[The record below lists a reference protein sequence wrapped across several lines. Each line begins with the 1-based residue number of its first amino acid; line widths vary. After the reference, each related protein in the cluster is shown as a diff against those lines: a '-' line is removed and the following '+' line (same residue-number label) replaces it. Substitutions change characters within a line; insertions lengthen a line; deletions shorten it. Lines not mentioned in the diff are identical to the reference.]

1 MENDHLLEVKHL
13 HKQLGQFSLKDIS
26 FNIEPGYITGL
37 IGRNGTGKSSL
48 IKTILNLYEKDSGTI
63 FVDGHSMDEEENLAK
78 NAIGVVLDECIF
90 EENLSVEDNG
100 RTFGI
105 FYTKYDHEL
114 FLKFCERFQIQPRRK
129 IKKLSKGQKTRFQL
143 AFALSHGAK
152 LFLMDEPSAG
162 LDPLFRQELMSYM
175 QDIVEDGTR
184 SVLFSTHLTA
194 DLDKIGDYILVM
206 EDGALLFCEDKE
218 SLFERFCI
226 VHGTKE
232 ELLALPDDM
241 VIYRDLGEYKNL
253 AMVDKT
259 KGICSS
265 LPSHI
270 PSLEEFLYYLQKGG
284 VIK

>member
-1 MENDHLLEVKHL
+1 M
-13 HKQLGQFSLKDIS
+13 
-26 FNIEPGYITGL
+26 
-37 IGRNGTGKSSL
+37 
-48 IKTILNLYEKDSGTI
+48 
-63 FVDGHSMDEEENLAK
+63 
-78 NAIGVVLDECIF
+78 
-90 EENLSVEDNG
+90 
-100 RTFGI
+100 
-105 FYTKYDHEL
+105 
-114 FLKFCERFQIQPRRK
+114 
-129 IKKLSKGQKTRFQL
+129 
-143 AFALSHGAK
+143 
-152 LFLMDEPSAG
+152 
-162 LDPLFRQELMSYM
+162 
-175 QDIVEDGTR
+175 
-184 SVLFSTHLTA
+184 TA

-206 EDGALLFCEDKE
+206 EDGALLFCEDEE
-218 SLFERFCI
+218 SLFERFSI